1 MVLKQDRDG
10 SYGFSLSKEEPVV
23 TQVNTGS
30 SAERAGLSPG
40 DRLVKV
46 RIPVCVINTKRLQ

>member
-10 SYGFSLSKEEPVV
+10 YYGFSLSKEAPVV
-23 TQVNTGS
+23 TQVSTGG
-30 SAERAGLSPG
+30 SAERAGVNPG

-46 RIPVCVINTKRLQ
+46 HIICV